1 MYAVIGILIVLVI
14 VYLVTKP
21 KGLKESFV
29 AEQSDTINIPDT
41 IKPPPP
47 VLKSDP
53 QPAMDMGTL
62 HSAPYQQVARNSPRP
77 YQDPALIK
85 TTSQRI
91 KSAVEMLKGFLAFQA
106 NEIEYRSDPSIQLPL
121 TTARADFQRL
131 SDEANVIARN
141 PGLQPDMTEQEM
153 NEVMANLAYLQREV
167 ALIGANRPFDN
178 SGLQN
183 LEGFDDML
191 QQVHNGGISVMNGS
205 AINLPD
211 ANVPATNL
219 PVTNLPA
226 TNLPD
231 ANGSATNL
239 PVTNLPAINLPANGS
254 AKPANGSAKP
264 ANGSAKPANGSANN
278 TRTIENAHNPA
289 SEQDLI
295 EFSAK
300 IQGEILRLT
309 ASGTTDPINTM
320 RVSALTNIKTNVDE
334 TIQKLQSGSLNQAD
348 VQIMKSD
355 IANAL
360 PNLGNPNEPLPSILQ
375 TFNLP
380 MGLSNM
386 LPPNPVGNQEA
397 TGDRSDIIKGYAKEF
412 LQGVSASIGIKLKYI
427 SQREGDIEKARSKA
441 ADSTID
447 ITGFPSSSDLLS
459 IADGNT
465 MSFGAEYPSRNVAE
479 SSQDPKAVA
488 ELSNANAKKM
498 TDPYAAD
505 PRIEGRKPQH
515 FDWKERSKHIEGQI
529 RRRGYTDNT
538 FGLMPPN
545 NAVGADFSWKG
556 YAEMICKRLQAN
568 MDTGLAQACGCPP
581 GDWKW

>member
-29 AEQSDTINIPDT
+29 AEQSDTINVPDT

-53 QPAMDMGTL
+53 QPAMDIGAL

-226 TNLPD
+226 INLPD
-231 ANGSATNL
+231 AN
-239 PVTNLPAINLPANGS
+239 VPAI
-254 AKPANGSAKP
+254 
-264 ANGSAKPANGSANN
+264 NGSAKPANGSANN

-386 LPPNPVGNQEA
+386 LPPNPVGEA

-427 SQREGDIEKARSKA
+427 SQREGDIEKARSKG

-479 SSQDPKAVA
+479 SSQDSKAVA

>member
-29 AEQSDTINIPDT
+29 AEQSDTINVPDT

-53 QPAMDMGTL
+53 QPAMDIGAL

-153 NEVMANLAYLQREV
+153 NEVMSNLAYLQREV

-183 LEGFDDML
+183 LEGFDDKIDNS
-191 QQVHNGGISVMNGS
+191 H
-205 AINLPD
+205 D
-211 ANVPATNL
+211 
-219 PVTNLPA
+219 
-226 TNLPD
+226 
-231 ANGSATNL
+231 
-239 PVTNLPAINLPANGS
+239 
-254 AKPANGSAKP
+254 
-264 ANGSAKPANGSANN
+264 
-278 TRTIENAHNPA
+278 PA
-289 SEQDLI
+289 SEQDLK

-300 IQGEILRLT
+300 IKGEILRLT
-309 ASGTTDPINTM
+309 ASGTTDPINTA

-334 TIQKLQSGSLNQAD
+334 TVQKLQSGSLNQAD

-386 LPPNPVGNQEA
+386 LPPKPVGEA

-441 ADSTID
+441 EDSTID
-447 ITGFPSSSDLLS
+447 ITGFPSSSDLLG

-465 MSFGAEYPSRNVAE
+465 MSFGAEYSSRNVAE
-479 SSQDPKAVA
+479 SSHDPKAVA